1 MARKNVYFDR
11 IHYRQGISKEELDKI
26 VQKCMSEKAPLTEE
40 VVALILSN
48 RILMDSQKRIFQKV
62 FHNISIGA
70 SWQFWFA
77 PDADLIEVTKEGT
90 FIGYELK
97 GVTAKKQAYEFPAVY
112 QGLDEALAYL
122 RNPVISRGEEKTFN
136 ASLFDYV
143 YLVHAGNV
151 SDESMCKVIDQC
163 TPIGFMLIDYE
174 GTKEIVKPKEN
185 PFASKETKQ
194 MFLNNLSV
202 LDSYKL
208 GRNILLPKGRDNIR

>member
-1 MARKNVYFDR
+1 MARKNVDR

-26 VQKCMSEKAPLTEE
+26 VQKCMSEKAPMTEE

-48 RILMDSQKRIFQKV
+48 RILIDSQKQVFQKV
-62 FHNISIGA
+62 YHNIGVEVD
-70 SWQFWFA
+70 WQFWIV

-97 GVTAKKQAYEFPAVY
+97 GVRYNRKNQQYEPPGVY
-112 QGLDEALAYL
+112 DGLGEALAYL
-122 RNPVISRGEEKTFN
+122 RNPVVIRGEEKILN

-151 SDESMCKVIDQC
+151 SDVSMCKVIDQC

-208 GRNILLPKGRDNIR
+208 GRNISIPKTISPKG

>member
-1 MARKNVYFDR
+1 MARKNVDR
-11 IHYRQGISKEELDKI
+11 IHYRQGISKEELDKM
-26 VQKCMSEKAPLTEE
+26 VQKCMSEKTPITED

-62 FHNISIGA
+62 FQNTSIGTN
-70 SWQFWFA
+70 WQFWFV

-97 GVTAKKQAYEFPAVY
+97 GVRYNGKNKQYEPPGVY
-112 QGLDEALAYL
+112 DGLGEALTYL
-122 RNPVISRGEEKTFN
+122 RNPVISRGEEQTLN

-151 SDESMCKVIDQC
+151 SDVSMCKVIDQC

-174 GTKEIVKPKEN
+174 GAKEIIKPKEN

-208 GRNILLPKGRDNIR
+208 GRNISIPKTISPKG